1 MPPNGDSSGLPGVS
15 LLIVAAKGEE
25 LPFIDRH
32 SVEVEAGP
40 QATWDALIEVLT
52 RSLGSR
58 GSKLAARAL
67 GCTELGKMD
76 LPLAEGGSIPGF
88 RVVTFAPTTQLTL
101 AGEDRF
107 SRYRLSFSLDATTT
121 DRTTLAAATSA
132 AFPGL
137 HGRLFRFLV
146 VRSGAHALVTRRL
159 LKTVGRSAAE
169 GGPNQN

>member
-1 MPPNGDSSGLPGVS
+1 MVP
-15 LLIVAAKGEE
+15 GEE
-25 LPFIDRH
+25 SLPFIDRH
-32 SVEVEAGP
+32 SVEVAAGP

-67 GCTELGKMD
+67 GCTELGETH

-88 RVVTFAPTTQLTL
+88 RVVTFVPTTELAL

-107 SRYRLSFSLDATTT
+107 SRYRLSFSLEPALTA
-121 DRTTLAAATSA
+121 RTTLSATTSA

-159 LKTVGRSAAE
+159 LKTVGRSAE
-169 GGPNQN
+169 SKGRD

>member
-1 MPPNGDSSGLPGVS
+1 MVP
-15 LLIVAAKGEE
+15 GEE
-25 LPFIDRH
+25 SLPFIDRH
-32 SVEVEAGP
+32 SVEVAAGP
-40 QATWDALIEVLT
+40 QATWDALVEVLT
-52 RSLGSR
+52 RSLGSK

-67 GCTELGKMD
+67 GCAEMEETD
-76 LPLAEGGSIPGF
+76 LPLTEGGSIPGF
-88 RVVTFAPTTQLTL
+88 RVVTFAPTAELTL

-159 LKTVGRSAAE
+159 LKTVGRSAESKGRA
-169 GGPNQN
+169 

>member
-1 MPPNGDSSGLPGVS
+1 M
-15 LLIVAAKGEE
+15 VAGEE
-25 LPFIDRH
+25 DLPFIDCH

-67 GCTELGKMD
+67 GCTELGKTD

-88 RVVTFAPTTQLTL
+88 RIVTFAPTTQLTL

-107 SRYRLSFSLDATTT
+107 SRYRLGFSLESATT
-121 DRTTLAAATSA
+121 DQTTLAATTSA

-146 VRSGAHALVTRRL
+146 VGSGAHALVTRRL

-169 GGPNQN
+169 GGRN